1 MSGIVSKVF
10 GTVAKGYQGIVASR
24 LGAMGLKYDDLM
36 IEGGDLEKA
45 LGRTAPDVTHDR
57 ELRIKRA
64 FDLSSKRKALPAD
77 QAPSAMDHY
86 IHDAMEL
93 AKLEREERAV
103 LNKY

>member
-1 MSGIVSKVF
+1 MSGIASKVF

-45 LGRTAPDVTHDR
+45 LGRTAPDVTYER

-64 FDLSSKRKALPAD
+64 FDLSSKRKAMPAG
-77 QAPSAMDHY
+77 QAPNAMDFY
-86 IHDAMEL
+86 IGDAMEH